1 MNEEDIMK
9 SLKDDMVK
17 THLFLKGVIVGVCM
31 AVVAE
36 YCKKAFIFSLL
47 G

>member
-9 SLKDDMVK
+9 SLKDDIVK
-17 THLFLKGVIVGVCM
+17 TNVFLKGIIVGICI
-31 AVVAE
+31 AVLAE
-36 YCKKAFIFSLL
+36 CCKKAFIFSLL